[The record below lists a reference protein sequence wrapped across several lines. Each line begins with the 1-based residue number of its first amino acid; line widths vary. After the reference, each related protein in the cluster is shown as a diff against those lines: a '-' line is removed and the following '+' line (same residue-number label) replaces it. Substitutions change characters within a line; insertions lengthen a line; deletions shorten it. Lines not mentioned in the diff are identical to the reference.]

1 MPETQRKL
9 IVLKFGGSVLLDE
22 NRLRIA
28 VHEIYRWRRDGWN
41 VLAVVSALSGRT
53 EELIE
58 RCRRLHPSS
67 SPASKAGAIAL
78 GERESA
84 SLLGIHLDRAGIPAC
99 IFTPDSVSLLAVG
112 DPLDAHPVSI
122 DRDVLKNALDTEGIV
137 VFPGFVG
144 INESGETVILGRG
157 GSDLTAIFLA
167 HQLGATKCRL
177 IKDVDALYE
186 SDPARCTPPPARFGY
201 ANYEDALATDGSIIQ
216 HKAVSYAQQHG
227 IEFELGRFNSTRPT
241 LIGPG
246 ISMFEDTP
254 DVPEPLNVALCG
266 LGVVGEGVA
275 ELLLQ
280 LPEHFH
286 IVGAARKTVGS
297 LDSERPYPVYAD
309 SIRLALQGAD
319 IVVEL
324 IGGVTTARE
333 IAEGALFTGSHLVS
347 ANKALIAECGA
358 ELRDI
363 AAAHS
368 ARLMYSAS
376 VGGAVPVLESIKQRE
391 VTHVDG
397 ILNGTANFILGQLAQ
412 DRSLQDSILDA
423 QTRGFAEADP
433 TRDLDGRDALDK
445 LRVIAGEL
453 SWDVDEH
460 DVARQ
465 SIPDWLS
472 GGTAAHPARQIA
484 RLTPNKASVLIEHVD
499 SDSVF
504 GTTHNEWNVAVL
516 YLPNGAVIV
525 LRGKGAGRWP
535 TSESV
540 VADLL
545 ELSRECVKST
555 QKEELNAV

>member
-1 MPETQRKL
+1 MPETKRKL

-22 NRLRIA
+22 DRLRIA

-41 VLAVVSALSGRT
+41 VIAVVSALAGRT

-67 SPASKAGAIAL
+67 SAASKAGAIAL

-99 IFTPDSVSLLAVG
+99 ILTPDSVSLLAAG
-112 DPLDAHPVSI
+112 DPLDANPVSI
-122 DRDVLKNALDTEGIV
+122 DRDVLKSALDTEGIV

-144 INESGETVILGRG
+144 INESGETVTLGRG

-186 SDPARCTPPPARFGY
+186 SDPARSTPPPARFEY

-227 IEFELGRFNSTRPT
+227 IEFELGRFNGTHPT

-246 ISMFEDTP
+246 ISTFEDTP
-254 DVPEPLNVALCG
+254 DTPEPLSVALCG

-280 LPEHFH
+280 LPEQFK
-286 IVGAARKTVGS
+286 IVGAARKSIGT
-297 LDSERPYPVYAD
+297 LDSERPYPVDAD
-309 SIRLALQGAD
+309 AVGLAKNGAD
-319 IVVEL
+319 VVVEL
-324 IGGVTTARE
+324 IGGVTTARK
-333 IAEGALFTGSHLVS
+333 IAEGALRTGSHLVS

-358 ELRDI
+358 ELRDL
-363 AAAHS
+363 AS
-368 ARLMYSAS
+368 AQGSRLLYSAS
-376 VGGAVPVLESIKQRE
+376 VGGAVPLLESLKQRN

-412 DRSLQDSILDA
+412 DCALQDSILDA
-423 QTRGFAEADP
+423 QSRGFAEADP
-433 TRDLDGRDALDK
+433 TRDLNGQDALDK

-453 SWDVDEH
+453 DWDVDEH
-460 DVARQ
+460 HVARQ
-465 SIPDWLS
+465 SIPDWIS
-472 GGTAAHPARQIA
+472 SGTAEHPARQIA
-484 RLTPNKASVLIEHVD
+484 RLNPNKASVLIEQVD

-504 GTTHNEWNVAVL
+504 GTTHDEWNTAVL
-516 YLPNGAVIV
+516 YHPDDTATV

-540 VADLL
+540 IADLL

-555 QKEELNAV
+555 QKEALHAV